1 MNRQVR
7 VFRDHGAEHPTRR
20 PGNERA
26 RLQAKDLVQES
37 LVRELRAHGA
47 HQVHGAVDDDGAIK
61 SAGPCALKL

>member
-1 MNRQVR
+1 
-7 VFRDHGAEHPTRR
+7 
-20 PGNERA
+20 
-26 RLQAKDLVQES
+26 LQAKDLVQES